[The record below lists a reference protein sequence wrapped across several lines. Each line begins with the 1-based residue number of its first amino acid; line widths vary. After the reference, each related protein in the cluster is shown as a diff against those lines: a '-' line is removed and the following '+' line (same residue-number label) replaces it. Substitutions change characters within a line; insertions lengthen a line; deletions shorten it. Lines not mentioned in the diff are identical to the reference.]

1 MVIKTIFDLKKK
13 KKKEMML
20 SFAYTHLEVSINE
33 KSFGCGR
40 LRPWDI
46 ISTIDGIKEQV
57 PLGLAT
63 S

>member
-1 MVIKTIFDLKKK
+1 
-13 KKKEMML
+13 MML